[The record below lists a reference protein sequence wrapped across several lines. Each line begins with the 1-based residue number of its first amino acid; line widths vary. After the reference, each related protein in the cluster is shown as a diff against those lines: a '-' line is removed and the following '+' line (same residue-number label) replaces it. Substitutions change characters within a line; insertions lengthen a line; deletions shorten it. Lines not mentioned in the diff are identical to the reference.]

1 MTEENI
7 YKMYVLFFSDFTDT
21 WEILRCVF
29 KKKGKNYRRVLPVC
43 VVNAILEKY
52 TEDYTDFNYPS

>member
-21 WEILRCVF
+21 WEIL
-29 KKKGKNYRRVLPVC
+29 KIGKNYRRVLPVC